1 MDTSKLENPG
11 VDGIIQIH
19 PDSQAVTLNS
29 TVRLQCRVRI
39 LTDPQ
44 TGAGAQVY
52 WSKNDFGIG
61 GSREDI
67 QEYGR
72 SSRYPYSRYD
82 LPYNLKDGQYD
93 LQITNV
99 ELSDEGSY
107 VCQVNFMKHQYL
119 SQTALLTVQ
128 VPSEAPKLY
137 QVTNEGKG
145 PEVEIGSATPAIVDD
160 GAILVLKCVA
170 RHGKPGAIIS
180 WSIDGVP
187 IQVETD
193 PVKKVNVFR
202 AGFTGNLTN
211 SLTPSPSFPR
221 LKDASSQ
228 MSARLNK
235 LHHGKLVECRATN
248 LGYDEQALRPA
259 FTKLEVHY
267 APVVSIQVRPPR
279 RDNEYMEHDIITVEC
294 AAHGRP
300 DSFMWEWFVNG
311 RQVENIADP
320 WYRLRLTRDMHNAV
334 FRCIAISN
342 KKGHTETT
350 VRVKFGPQ
358 FLEPSPL
365 LFTASVGED
374 IAMECPAR
382 GNPTPRIDWR
392 REGGHE
398 VLHRGVTYRKDSL
411 RDDDFGTYICT
422 AYVSEFPPVS
432 KQMYISKRRPPTIQP
447 NPVVHA
453 KLGRTARLRC
463 TVNSVPQPPP
473 DQTHWYFNGRPV
485 RQDNHHTF
493 EREEFLGGVVLILQ
507 IAHVMR
513 TDYGKYNCTVRNGYG
528 SDWKLIELSQQEDI
542 PLQFIVGSAI
552 AVGILIVVGLIILC
566 ACRQRICG
574 GKYTK
579 GRQNQNSSTSM
590 RPVQAPFSEYGVIN
604 SEFKAPLSSQNGSYR
619 SSYSPWYPNAT
630 VQPQTSYIGCGSD
643 TDEQRSLT
651 KGPKFSQEK
660 YFYDD
665 SKIDTCP
672 SPNMPIGISSAYC
685 PNMSSCQL
693 IQPLCN
699 GGGYIST
706 IDARFLP
713 TTQPTYITGCPTF
726 ISGAAMVG
734 ATNQP
739 DFIPET
745 ISLQPLDS
753 LGGGCLFTTA
763 DGHQV
768 TTVPQIATLDLTNG
782 MPHHL
787 TTPSIYSGDAASGT
801 SSVDHQVQSYMN
813 HSKGELSDNAR
824 SPSHSG
830 SGSMQF
836 RQQTVN
842 LPSSI
847 TLGVQPELHGI
858 SYVINDHTTNV

>member
-1 MDTSKLENPG
+1 
-11 VDGIIQIH
+11 
-19 PDSQAVTLNS
+19 
-29 TVRLQCRVRI
+29 
-39 LTDPQ
+39 
-44 TGAGAQVY
+44 
-52 WSKNDFGIG
+52 
-61 GSREDI
+61 
-67 QEYGR
+67 
-72 SSRYPYSRYD
+72 
-82 LPYNLKDGQYD
+82 
-93 LQITNV
+93 
-99 ELSDEGSY
+99 
-107 VCQVNFMKHQYL
+107 
-119 SQTALLTVQ
+119 
-128 VPSEAPKLY
+128 
-137 QVTNEGKG
+137 
-145 PEVEIGSATPAIVDD
+145 
-160 GAILVLKCVA
+160 
-170 RHGKPGAIIS
+170 
-180 WSIDGVP
+180 
-187 IQVETD
+187 
-193 PVKKVNVFR
+193 
-202 AGFTGNLTN
+202 
-211 SLTPSPSFPR
+211 
-221 LKDASSQ
+221 
-228 MSARLNK
+228 
-235 LHHGKLVECRATN
+235 
-248 LGYDEQALRPA
+248 
-259 FTKLEVHY
+259 
-267 APVVSIQVRPPR
+267 
-279 RDNEYMEHDIITVEC
+279 
-294 AAHGRP
+294 
-300 DSFMWEWFVNG
+300 
-311 RQVENIADP
+311 
-320 WYRLRLTRDMHNAV
+320 MHNAV

-463 TVNSVPQPPP
+463 TVNSVPLPPP

-513 TDYGKYNCTVRNGYG
+513 TDYGRYNCTVRNGYG

-643 TDEQRSLT
+643 TDEQRSVT
-651 KGPKFSQEK
+651 NGPKFSQEK

-665 SKIDTCP
+665 SKVDTCP
-672 SPNMPIGISSAYC
+672 NPSMPVGISSAYC

-706 IDARFLP
+706 IDARFLQ

-734 ATNQP
+734 SANQP

-768 TTVPQIATLDLTNG
+768 TTVPQIATLDLTNH

-801 SSVDHQVQSYMN
+801 SSVDQVQNYAN

-858 SYVINDHTTNV
+858 SYVINEHTTNV